1 MKGFLKNNIEFR
13 RYTAERYADFY
24 KAKAFM
30 LSEIL
35 ETNRHQFSVQARETL
50 LQYFASA
57 TDWLQEVEK
66 RYIRTGIG
74 ATPLDMEGKQIIE
87 SFVGMETY
95 VQELMQDNPEDFDPR
110 FSLVWKDMR
119 MVCLPSILNGFSLR
133 LSVDKEESFR
143 LITDYVIGYM
153 QHTMFNLH
161 EIDYLFAERERP
173 FVYVD
178 KIDHSAMEI
187 DLVSGPV
194 MRKETYEKHGLF
206 DYVPSI
212 TLRVKYMLDGKF
224 VSANDQRREAYEK
237 LRCSLDQCDEIFY

>member
-35 ETNRHQFSVQARETL
+35 ETNRHQFTAQARETL

-66 RYIRTGIG
+66 RFIRSGVG
-74 ATPLDMEGKQIIE
+74 ATPTDENGKQIIE
-87 SFVGMETY
+87 SFIGMETY
-95 VQELMQDNPEDFDPR
+95 VHELMRDNPDDFDVR
-110 FSLVWKDMR
+110 FSNAWIEMR
-119 MVCLPSILNGFSLR
+119 QKCLPGVVNAFSLR
-133 LSVDKEESFR
+133 LSLDKEETFR

-161 EIDYLFAERERP
+161 EIDYLIVERERP

-178 KIDHSAMEI
+178 KIDLTAMEI
-187 DLVSGPV
+187 DQVSYPV
-194 MRKETYEKHGLF
+194 TRWETYRGHGLLS
-206 DYVPSI
+206 YIPTV
-212 TLRVKYMLDGKF
+212 TLRAKYMLDDKY
-224 VSANDQRREAYEK
+224 VSSYDMRKNAYEK
-237 LRCSLDQCDEIFY
+237 LRCSLDQCDENFY

>member
-24 KAKAFM
+24 KAKAFL

-35 ETNRHQFSVQARETL
+35 ETNRHQFTTQARETL

-57 TDWLQEVEK
+57 TDWLQDVER
-66 RYIRTGIG
+66 RYIRNGKG
-74 ATPLDMEGKQIIE
+74 CTPYEEEGKQILE
-87 SFVGMETY
+87 SFVGMETF
-95 VQELMQDNPEDFDPR
+95 VHKLMMENPEDFDR
-110 FSLVWKDMR
+110 SFTLTWQEMR
-119 MVCLPSILNGFSLR
+119 LACLPAIVNGFSLR

-161 EIDYLFAERERP
+161 EIDYLIVQRERP

-187 DLVSGPV
+187 DQVSCPV
-194 MRKETYEKHGLF
+194 IRKGIYEKHGMF
-206 DYVPSI
+206 DYAPDAV
-212 TLRVKYMLDGKF
+212 LRVKFMLDGKY
-224 VSANDQRREAYEK
+224 VCANAQRQEAYTR
-237 LRCSLDQCDEIFY
+237 LRNSLDQCEETFY